1 MISFS
6 VDTEETAKGILAGVD
21 MIMFAESL
29 GGTETLV
36 TFPMTQTHESIPD
49 DVRRKLG
56 IDERFLRLSVGIEHG
71 DDIIN
76 DLENAMR

>member
-1 MISFS
+1 
-6 VDTEETAKGILAGVD
+6 
-21 MIMFAESL
+21 
-29 GGTETLV
+29 
-36 TFPMTQTHESIPD
+36 MTQTHESIPD

-76 DLENAMR
+76 DLEML